1 VGRQRKE
8 PRVGIRAILSDRRV
22 TAVVLV
28 VFIVMAG
35 AGLVLPILPLFARS
49 FGVGYGAV
57 GVLVSA
63 YGLARLVFDLVAG
76 PIVDRFGE
84 RATAVGG
91 LAVIGLGSALTGIA
105 PSFPLAVV
113 AWAAAGVGSAIAL
126 AAMYTRVLRVVPTQQ
141 MARTLGIFYGAF
153 NTGFVAG
160 GAAGG
165 LIADRFGLAG
175 PLLVNAV
182 VVALAA
188 AAGVAIDNAQL
199 YAAAQRRQRW
209 LVAAAEITDVLL
221 GRVDR
226 RAALRLVARRAREV
240 GEAALALVLL
250 HDDETGL
257 LTVEVAESGDDE
269 TASELVGTTLSVPET
284 EFADAVIARRHV
296 LIEHLGKAAP
306 WPTALAVRAATV
318 VPLVTSE
325 ALHGLLVMAYRPGER
340 RENGEDLAMLSAFAG
355 QAALALERAL
365 AQEEREMLA
374 VLEDRER
381 IARDLH
387 DVVIQRLFA
396 TGLQLQTTAQ
406 LTARPDVAARVNAS
420 VDDLDTTI
428 RDIRSA
434 IFELRTPVR
443 AALRGELRE
452 VVDAAAGLLDFHP
465 TLEVSGAV
473 DSAASA
479 ELRADVLA
487 VVREALSNV
496 VRHAAASRVRVQVR
510 LDAGWLTVTVEDD
523 GVGTDPA
530 VPRGGLTNLNERATR
545 RGGSFTVQR
554 MEPTGT
560 LVDWR
565 VPI

>member
-1 VGRQRKE
+1 LQE
-8 PRVGIRAILSDRRV
+8 LLDRVGDVLADRERLRALLDAVVGIGTDLELHMTLERIVIAACRLAGARYGAIGVIGDDRR
-22 TAVVLV
+22 LV
-28 VFIVMAG
+28 EFITHGLSPEQHAAIGDLPSGRGILGLLIDDPRPVRLPDIGAHPLSYGFPPNHPVM
-35 AGLVLPILPLFARS
+35 RS
-49 FGVGYGAV
+49 FLGVPVRTQAKVFGNLY
-57 GVLVSA
+57 
-63 YGLARLVFDLVAG
+63 LAEKRDL
-76 PIVDRFGE
+76 DQFTE
-84 RATAVGG
+84 DDEQ
-91 LAVIGLGSALTGIA
+91 L
-105 PSFPLAVV
+105 
-113 AWAAAGVGSAIAL
+113 
-126 AAMYTRVLRVVPTQQ
+126 
-141 MARTLGIFYGAF
+141 
-153 NTGFVAG
+153 
-160 GAAGG
+160 
-165 LIADRFGLAG
+165 
-175 PLLVNAV
+175 